1 MLEKFEC
8 NGCGACCSQLHL
20 FGPQYAHL
28 DDGHG
33 VCRYY
38 DDTTHLCR
46 VYAIRP
52 LVCRVEEGYHIYF
65 KHIPY
70 AEYLKYTRLGC
81 DVLRSNLA
89 GGKKIE

>member
-20 FGPQYAHL
+20 FGSSYAYL
-28 DDGHG
+28 DNGHG

-38 DDTTHLCR
+38 DDTTHLCQ

-52 LVCRVEEGYHIYF
+52 LICRVEEWYHIYF
-65 KHIPY
+65 KHVPY
-70 AEYLKYTRLGC
+70 NDYLQYTRLGC
-81 DVLRSNLA
+81 DVLRAKLA
-89 GGKKIE
+89 AGNKIK